1 MVDKN
6 NLIDGNI
13 SVEDAVAASEGAS
26 YNFQSDYPNSEIVYV
41 YGEGY
46 KIAVQQGNYT
56 YFMDLPDDFV
66 LSDISN
72 APSRGS
78 DAKHTDDAE
87 IKAREDNGIRE
98 IKSANDYNAGFNSP
112 YVVPVPV
119 GVVELGE
126 NTDYQELAKE
136 FSIVLERNKTR
147 VTSTLFNDTEYVGL
161 LTSMLYET
169 DGDVGKAI
177 ENLAATDTYGA
188 ILKRL
193 GLKQS
198 QIDAERKEFTNPLA
212 WEEDLRRYKSLFTTT
227 SKSQYGVDLP
237 TDVIDVLAELTR
249 DGYFTAEAAIEQING
264 IVDPNAGVMLDNKIL
279 NALQGQK
286 ITTTKLKETE
296 VQDLLDKYLPD
307 NLHSTIDIAAE
318 ASKFRNNAGYREK
331 FIDNLKK
338 TRYQFYNMYDED
350 IAWETILAAKQTQA
364 KSILGIDVAS
374 DDPLLDEIIKMN
386 DYSKETARLRQYGLD
401 NGLQKTKDDLT
412 LSIMRSFGKGIIPTE
427 SFRG

>member
-87 IKAREDNGIRE
+87 VKARKDNNIRE
-98 IKSANDYNAGFNSP
+98 IKSAKDYNAGFNSP

-119 GVVELGE
+119 GIVELGE

-147 VTSTLFNDTEYVGL
+147 ITSTLFNDAEYVGL

-169 DGDVGKAI
+169 DGDVSKAI
-177 ENLAATDTYGA
+177 TNLAGTNTYGV
-188 ILKRL
+188 ILRRL

-227 SKSQYGVDLP
+227 AKTQYGVELP
-237 TDVIDVLAELTR
+237 TDVVDILAELTR
-249 DGYFTAEAAIEQING
+249 DGYFTAESAIEQING
-264 IVDPNAGVMLDNKIL
+264 IVDPNAGVMLDNKII
-279 NALQGQK
+279 NALQGQ
-286 ITTTKLKETE
+286 TVPTTKLKETE

-386 DYSKETARLRQYGLD
+386 DYSKETQRLRQYGLD

>member
-13 SVEDAVAASEGAS
+13 SVEDAKKASEGAS
-26 YNFQSDYPNSEIVYV
+26 YNFQSDYPNSEIIYV

-98 IKSANDYNAGFNSP
+98 IKDANSYNAGFNSP

-350 IAWETILAAKQTQA
+350 IAWETILAAKQAQA